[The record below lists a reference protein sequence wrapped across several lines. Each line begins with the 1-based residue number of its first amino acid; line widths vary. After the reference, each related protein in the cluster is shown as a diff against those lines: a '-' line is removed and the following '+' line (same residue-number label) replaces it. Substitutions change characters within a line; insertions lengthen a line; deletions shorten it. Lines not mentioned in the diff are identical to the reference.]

1 VLDVWGHTFGVAQGQ
16 EDIVIEELDV
26 NYPPAAAWVQ
36 ARAVVESRRRGAADA
51 VDDFDFCF
59 EDAD

>member
-1 VLDVWGHTFGVAQGQ
+1 MAQGQ